1 MPPKGW
7 KKYPDGFKPVNSSG
21 APLEERPVYG
31 IQDLLLPRQS
41 ILKLAKEVLPE
52 KTPLPKD
59 GVTALLRSS
68 TVFISYIAAEANR
81 IADRSGRKIVGPAD
95 ITAALEQLHM
105 GAFVGQVQELVETM
119 KKIQMEAKLKGTN
132 TDADDEIDDDAA
144 IPASVAES
152 TAEPEPTSSQP
163 EQPMEVDG

>member
-1 MPPKGW
+1 M
-7 KKYPDGFKPVNSSG
+7 
-21 APLEERPVYG
+21 YG

-59 GVTALLRSS
+59 GVPALLRSC
-68 TVFISYIAAEANR
+68 TVFISYISAEANR

-105 GAFVGQVQELVETM
+105 GAFVGQVQQLVEAM
-119 KKIQMEAKLKGTN
+119 KQQQLEAKQKGTSV
-132 TDADDEIDDDAA
+132 DAEDEIDDDAA
-144 IPASVAES
+144 IPAGAASGDAK
-152 TAEPEPTSSQP
+152 APEVEQASSQS
-163 EQPMEVDG
+163 EQAMEIDD